1 MLSTGVVPGRI
12 RRAIGSRT
20 ACPYHCGPPRQHG
33 TSARRD
39 RKAALAQAQAQHLL
53 NTLRMITIRKRRLD
67 QSDKAV
73 DDSAPLDLTRVAT
86 IAYSSEDPA
95 HPVEHLVDER
105 TGPGGSRWVAAQ
117 PDSVEQIVVEFDRP
131 QSVARLVY
139 EVEETQQE
147 RTQEVRVEASTD
159 RGQSYR
165 QVLVQEYTF
174 SPRGATFQREDLRLE
189 LHDLSQLRLTI
200 VPNKHGSGVA
210 TLTSL
215 RLYP

>member
-1 MLSTGVVPGRI
+1 MRI
-12 RRAIGSRT
+12 RM
-20 ACPYHCGPPRQHG
+20 
-33 TSARRD
+33 
-39 RKAALAQAQAQHLL
+39 AQHLL

-73 DDSAPLDLTRVAT
+73 DDSAPLDLSRVAT

-139 EVEETQQE
+139 EVEETQQQ
-147 RTQEVRVEASTD
+147 RTQEVHVEASTD
-159 RGQSYR
+159 GGQSYR

>member
-67 QSDKAV
+67 QSDKAI

-86 IAYSSEDPA
+86 IALDQTRDGLR
-95 HPVEHLVDER
+95 PVELDHDLLDAVRLCSHPARAAR
-105 TGPGGSRWVAAQ
+105 TGALIHQVLNWMSRIFGRVAPRTPRPESAAAYDRAEQARIWRGHLDVAA
-117 PDSVEQIVVEFDRP
+117 PIPLIR
-131 QSVARLVY
+131 AA
-139 EVEETQQE
+139 T
-147 RTQEVRVEASTD
+147 VRST
-159 RGQSYR
+159 GM
-165 QVLVQEYTF
+165 
-174 SPRGATFQREDLRLE
+174 LRA
-189 LHDLSQLRLTI
+189 QL
-200 VPNKHGSGVA
+200 
-210 TLTSL
+210 
-215 RLYP
+215 